1 MSKLTKLDKET
12 MVEHLRELNKLSL
25 IANSENSK
33 NIQKQI
39 DHTIVL
45 TKMTLEDRAKI
56 SRLENVIDIKQREID
71 ELNRN
76 NNDLLWDL
84 AKLQKKCGSLEKEI
98 EMDEKK
104 AAQVQKNLKEFFKN
118 ESVDN

>member
-1 MSKLTKLDKET
+1 MSKLTKLDKDT

-104 AAQVQKNLKEFFKN
+104 AAQVQKNLARVFKN

>member
-1 MSKLTKLDKET
+1 MSKLTKLDKDT